1 MFFFQIDIKTHKK
14 PGATRKHRFI
24 TKKVIAI
31 TVPDVLSSFAITR
44 FRPNLRLPCP
54 NLPSIAFLILSS
66 SNACL
71 FFDLVTFALGL
82 PKGGPLSLM
91 PFSLHHARFSRFTIN
106 AICMNGLWIIPC
118 ESIISFYLCF

>member
-1 MFFFQIDIKTHKK
+1 MRSIIQQALNRYKNTKKTRRHQVE
-14 PGATRKHRFI
+14 RFI

-31 TVPDVLSSFAITR
+31 TVLDVLSSLAITL

-71 FFDLVTFALGL
+71 FFDLLTFAGGL
-82 PKGGPLSLM
+82 PK
-91 PFSLHHARFSRFTIN
+91 AYFSRH
-106 AICMNGLWIIPC
+106 L
-118 ESIISFYLCF
+118 